1 VSDTVDQIFDR
12 LGNLLRSLFQ
22 DEEAPVSEG
31 TRRTSSMDPDLDE
44 AWEELDEFLKTG
56 KDSGAS
62 RGANQQY
69 QYRKSTTSGSGIP
82 DELKRDYANL
92 EVAPNADAATV
103 RKAYHKLIRQYHPDR
118 FAHDPEKQKHATEI
132 TQKIN
137 QSYQRITKFRE
148 TGKL

>member
-1 VSDTVDQIFDR
+1 
-12 LGNLLRSLFQ
+12 
-22 DEEAPVSEG
+22 
-31 TRRTSSMDPDLDE
+31 MDPDLDE

-62 RGANQQY
+62 QGANQHY
-69 QYRKSTTSGSGIP
+69 QYRKSTTGGGGTGIP
-82 DELKRDYANL
+82 DQLKRDYANL
-92 EVAPNADAATV
+92 EVEPNADTATV

-118 FAHDPEKQKHATEI
+118 FAHDPEKQKQATEI